1 MKRFNN
7 WSIGTKVMSI
17 SVLTI
22 VIILAGMIL
31 YYIPL
36 VKNKLMGE
44 KKAALEN
51 VTDVVTTLMASYD
64 SRVKAGELRLE
75 DAQKMMVANI
85 AKLRYD
91 GSEYFWVLNMN
102 GKMVAHGVRQEL
114 AGKDASEDI
123 FKDPTGKYFVKE
135 MVAVGKAK
143 EQGFVDY
150 QWPKPNQTVPSPKLG
165 YVKAYAPW
173 GWLVGTGIYVDDV
186 NAEASKMQ
194 WQIITGTVLCAI
206 VILCIAFFVSRKVK
220 MALNDAVHVANDL
233 AEGNL
238 AVSVEVKSEDETGRL
253 LIAMKNMVEKLREV
267 VEGVTTAS
275 GNVASA
281 SVQMSSGSQQ
291 VSEGATVQA
300 ASAEEVSS
308 SMEQMSS
315 NIKQNAD
322 NAQQTEKIAL
332 KAATDAKEG
341 GQAVTQTV
349 SAMKDIAMKISI
361 IEEIARQTNLLALN
375 AAIEAARAGEHGKGF
390 AVVATEVRK
399 LAERSQT
406 AAAEISKLSA
416 SSVEVAEKAG
426 EMLTRI
432 VPDIQ
437 KTAELVQE
445 ISAASNEQNSGA
457 DQINKA
463 IQQLDQVIQEN
474 ASATEEMAST
484 AEELSSQA
492 EQLQD
497 IIGFFRTGNEM
508 RRAKRQAVTARPAH
522 TEAKK
527 TATAKDAP
535 RQIAGV
541 KKAGPNGNGSGD
553 GVSLDMGGADKFDEE
568 FERF

>member
-1 MKRFNN
+1 MSFKNMK
-7 WSIGTKVMSI
+7 IGMRLGIGFGIMMVLLA
-17 SVLTI
+17 VLTFMGIRSMHSINAGIETI
-22 VIILAGMIL
+22 VKESNVKIKCARDAMKAIDQTSEGILLTASMNDAGIRTEAKKDIDQGRKSYKENVELLEKIDTSQKGKQLIEKVRAEIKVAAEANNKTLQLAGA
-31 YYIPL
+31 
-36 VKNKLMGE
+36 NKSQEAVQAYVQGRP
-44 KKAALEN
+44 
-51 VTDVVTTLMASYD
+51 VTE
-64 SRVKAGELRLE
+64 RVK
-75 DAQKMMVANI
+75 DSFV
-85 AKLRYD
+85 
-91 GSEYFWVLNMN
+91 
-102 GKMVAHGVRQEL
+102 EL
-114 AGKDASEDI
+114 A
-123 FKDPTGKYFVKE
+123 KYQEEQAMARYNEAAATYRSTRTMLLVIGL
-135 MVAVGKAK
+135 VAVALGIVVA
-143 EQGFVDY
+143 Y
-150 QWPKPNQTVPSPKLG
+150 LMTRSITKPLG
-165 YVKAYAPW
+165 
-173 GWLVGTGIYVDDV
+173 
-186 NAEASKMQ
+186 E
-194 WQIITGTVLCAI
+194 
-206 VILCIAFFVSRKVK
+206 
-220 MALNDAVHVANDL
+220 AVHISDGLAKGDL
-233 AEGNL
+233 TMK
-238 AVSVEVKSEDETGRL
+238 VEATSTDETGQL

-267 VEGVTTAS
+267 VEGVSSAS
-275 GNVASA
+275 DNVAAA
-281 SVQMSSGSQQ
+281 SQQMSSGSQQ

-308 SMEQMSS
+308 SMEEMSS

-341 GQAVTQTV
+341 GQAVTETV
-349 SAMKDIAMKISI
+349 SAMKDIATKISI

-492 EQLQD
+492 VQLQD
-497 IIGFFRTGNEM
+497 IIGFFRTGNEGKRA
-508 RRAKRQAVTARPAH
+508 RRQVAAPRQEKKAAVAKEP
-522 TEAKK
+522 
-527 TATAKDAP
+527 P
-535 RQIAGV
+535 RQIAAV
-541 KKAGPNGNGSGD
+541 KKSASNGNGTGD
-553 GVSLDMGGADKFDEE
+553 GVAIDMGGNDRFDEE

>member
-1 MKRFNN
+1 MKRFQN
-7 WSIGTKVMSI
+7 WSISTKVMSI

-22 VIILAGMIL
+22 IIILAGMIFYL
-31 YYIPL
+31 IPM
-36 VKNKLMGE
+36 VKGKLMEE
-44 KKAALEN
+44 KKFALQH
-51 VTDVVTTLMASYD
+51 VTDVMVSLMASYEK
-64 SRVKAGELRLE
+64 RVQAGEMTRD
-75 DAQKMMVANI
+75 DAQKRIISNI
-85 AKLRYD
+85 TNVRYD
-91 GSEYFWVLNMN
+91 GSEYFFVLNTD
-102 GKMVAHGVRQEL
+102 GKLLAHGVKQEL
-114 AGKDASEDI
+114 VGKNASDDL
-123 FKDPTGKYFVKE
+123 FRDPSGKYFAKDLVT
-135 MVAVGKAK
+135 VAKTK

-150 QWPKPNQTVPSPKLG
+150 QWPKPNQTVPSPKLA
-165 YVKAYAPW
+165 YVKMYAPW
-173 GWLVGTGIYVDDV
+173 GWMITTGIYVDNV
-186 NAEASKMQ
+186 AAEASKIQ
-194 WQIITGTVLCAI
+194 WQIITGTVVCAI

-220 MALNDAVHVANDL
+220 NALNDAVHVANDL

-238 AVSVEVKSEDETGRL
+238 TVDVEIRSEDETGRL
-253 LIAMKNMVEKLREV
+253 LRAMKNMVEKLREV
-267 VEGVTTAS
+267 VEGVSSAS
-275 GNVASA
+275 DNVAAA
-281 SVQMSSGSQQ
+281 SQQMSSGSQQ

-308 SMEQMSS
+308 SMEEMSS

-341 GQAVTQTV
+341 GQAVTETV
-349 SAMKDIAMKISI
+349 SAMKDIATKISI

-492 EQLQD
+492 VQLQD
-497 IIGFFRTGNEM
+497 IIGFFRTGNEGKKA
-508 RRAKRQAVTARPAH
+508 RRQVAAPRQEKKAAVAKEP
-522 TEAKK
+522 
-527 TATAKDAP
+527 P
-535 RQIAGV
+535 RQIAAV
-541 KKAGPNGNGSGD
+541 KKSASNGNGTGD
-553 GVSLDMGGADKFDEE
+553 GVAIDMGGNDRFDEE